1 MTFKR
6 RETRSQKAVNTQV
19 AVTLTVLCGQVD
31 LKQFE
36 CRLLI
41 IEPLIQVVCCEIAK
55 LRKLER
61 FYFLTSPSTNF
72 FAQKIHDHIY
82 CTSALFNIFLFFG
95 DPIFT
100 QICIKTKKKK
110 TEYGASTGFY
120 FVFLLVFQIYEGVLC
135 YILI

>member
-55 LRKLER
+55 TRK
-61 FYFLTSPSTNF
+61 
-72 FAQKIHDHIY
+72 I
-82 CTSALFNIFLFFG
+82 LFFNL
-95 DPIFT
+95 PKYQFFR
-100 QICIKTKKKK
+100 TKN
-110 TEYGASTGFY
+110 T
-120 FVFLLVFQIYEGVLC
+120 
-135 YILI
+135 